1 LVGVTVSPVPPL
13 ATPRVP
19 ARVIV
24 PEVVIGL
31 PDVVRPVVPPETA
44 TLVTEPPPVMPR
56 FVLASVAFVAP
67 VPPCE
72 MLSGVVRPVK
82 LVILEFAPLVA

>member
-31 PDVVRPVVPPETA
+31 PDVVRPVVPPDTA